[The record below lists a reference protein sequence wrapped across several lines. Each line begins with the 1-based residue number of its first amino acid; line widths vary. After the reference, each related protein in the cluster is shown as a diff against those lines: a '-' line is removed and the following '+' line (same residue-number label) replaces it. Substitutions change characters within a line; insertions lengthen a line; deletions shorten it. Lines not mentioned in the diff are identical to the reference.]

1 MQIHEIYS
9 ALETGKPWAA
19 VAPCA
24 GSGAWSSEAAEVA
37 GEFPDGTLKA
47 LANAT

>member
-9 ALETGKPWAA
+9 VLEIRKPWAA
-19 VAPCA
+19 VASYA

-37 GEFPDGTLKA
+37 RDFPDGTLKA